1 MQDLTTEYRQA
12 QAEAEVTGNDTW
24 LKQVQAR
31 IDLAKEQ
38 YNKFH
43 TGLLEDNEYNQ
54 TYVTQVFSNG
64 LNLDLSGLS
73 SEEAWGVIQENVPW
87 AASNIQ
93 NLANSI
99 SNLGGLLPATNSLL

>member
-1 MQDLTTEYRQA
+1 
-12 QAEAEVTGNDTW
+12 
-24 LKQVQAR
+24 
-31 IDLAKEQ
+31 
-38 YNKFH
+38 
-43 TGLLEDNEYNQ
+43 
-54 TYVTQVFSNG
+54 

-99 SNLGGLLPATNSLL
+99 SNLGGLLPATNSLLQDFSSAAAQYKADMNDILEAGGTSL